1 MTETLDDAFKW
12 MEKVNKFEEM
22 HFKLRPEYRVIGEL
36 MNRLK
41 VATGKDKFL
50 LTQKLNRAMRL
61 LDWKEAFDPNNPANY
76 GVIQMDQTG
85 SSEDMLTNV
94 GFQREKRLIMGGVDD
109 EEGEF
114 DDMKERDNILLEKLN
129 EIDGKLEEKL
139 AKLEYT
145 FGKKGKR
152 LEEEIR
158 DLAEERNSLQEKKR
172 LPLYRKVRQIYVV
185 ILFLSNVPFDL
196 R

>member
-129 EIDGKLEEKL
+129 EIDGKLEKKL
-139 AKLEYT
+139 AELEYT